1 MTTRDFRD
9 IQFAFAAHLRDPLA
23 NPPPAGIEERR
34 LVIYREL
41 FFNNVVNFLSNFFPV
56 LRGLY
61 SDDDWQAMARDF
73 YARHRAHTPYFLE
86 IAEEFLHYLAEERT
100 PQPCD
105 PPFAQELAHYEWL
118 ELVLDV
124 ATEEIPVEGFDPVG
138 DLLDGVPL
146 LTPVAVLASYRWP
159 VHQISANRMLA
170 ERVPTAP
177 LATPVFFVVYRD
189 RADAVRF
196 LEVNATTARL
206 FSLLRE
212 QPMLSGRDVALCVAR
227 ELGHP
232 DPSVVVSG
240 AADLLQMLRE
250 RDIVLGTRLP

>member
-34 LVIYREL
+34 LAIYRNL

-56 LRGLY
+56 LRSLY
-61 SDDDWQAMARDF
+61 GDDDWQAMARDF

-118 ELVLDV
+118 ELALDV
-124 ATEEIPVEGFDPVG
+124 ATEEIPGEGFDPAG

-159 VHQISANRMLA
+159 VHQISANRVLE
-170 ERVPTAP
+170 ERVPTVP

-196 LEVNATTARL
+196 LEVNATAARL
-206 FSLLRE
+206 FSLLRA
-212 QPMLSGRDVALCVAR
+212 QPSLSGRDVALCIAR
-227 ELGHP
+227 ELEHP
-232 DPSVVVSG
+232 DLSVVVSG